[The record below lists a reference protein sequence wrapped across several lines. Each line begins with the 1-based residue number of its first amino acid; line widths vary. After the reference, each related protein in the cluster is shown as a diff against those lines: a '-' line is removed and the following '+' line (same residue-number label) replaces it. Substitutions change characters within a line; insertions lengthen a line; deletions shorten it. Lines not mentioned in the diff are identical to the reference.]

1 MFKAKKI
8 LLGALIG
15 TLALSSTMIIA
26 SANANKE
33 EGSINLPSFYN
44 TTDYFKSNKH
54 TNYSSTNIGGNNQ
67 KLDSQDK
74 LVKTTSKGS
83 FYVNKNDLSFK
94 FVTNDGKVHS
104 SKITNET
111 ADGSK
116 RQRLKDD
123 GSGKLENISD
133 AILYRASSPVYIQY
147 RNAKLEKPLSLQDK
161 AFKSFDLDYLVEVE
175 EAEFDYIP
183 NANGFEALINYPK
196 LGIEFTLQVT
206 FGEDDVTVRVPFTS
220 IKENNPDITL
230 ARISFYNYFGAVQK
244 RTVGDTKATDD
255 ELTGYNFVPDGV
267 GALVRY
273 NSIENNTPSAYRQ
286 RIYGN
291 DDAMPSASTTKSMT
305 NISMPVFGYVHGENY
320 DGCLGIVEEGKEFCN
335 IVSEHAT
342 KNIPFYKTYPE
353 FVYREDYSQPTN
365 STGGTINLLQENI
378 NEINA
383 SVTYKFL
390 EDEDASYVGMAKTY
404 RNYLKSKSMIH
415 NTERNYTQIPLRV
428 DTIGSEV
435 TNGVMFNKRIMM
447 TTFEEYADMLESLS
461 VEHGINNVVGVYK
474 GYTKD
479 GVTWTSPNY
488 DNIYSKMG
496 SLDEFNSLYNIYF
509 HTDHVYASA
518 NQSGYNQSKDLTKRI
533 NTQIISVG
541 EGDSAKYVTT
551 PEFTKESIAKD
562 ARKLT
567 KKGVKSIAVDSIGN
581 VLHSNYGED
590 PTTRTQ
596 TIKTYQEALEQVDAN
611 MALYSPNDYLL
622 KYTDR
627 NFDYSMYTNQYL
639 IFDDTV
645 PFTSIVQSGSI
656 ELFSNY
662 INFFGNVRDDLLRMV
677 DYNVYPSFLLT
688 KESSA
693 KLDETAL
700 QYIYC
705 SQYDNLEEAVN
716 VYYNFVNSSLKE
728 VAGQS
733 IENREIV
740 AEGVSKVTYS
750 NGKVIYV
757 NYTNAD
763 VTVDGVSISKKGHK
777 VI

>member
-1 MFKAKKI
+1 MFKAKKL

-26 SANANKE
+26 NANAAKP
-33 EGSINLPSFYN
+33 EGENNLPSFYN

-54 TNYSSTNIGGNNQ
+54 TNYQTASSSSNNQ
-67 KLDSQDK
+67 KLDSADK

-104 SKITNET
+104 SKVSKEN

-116 RQRLKDD
+116 RQRLHN
-123 GSGKLENISD
+123 GKLRDID
-133 AILYRASSPVYIQY
+133 DTIIYRASSPVYIQY
-147 RNAKLEKPLSLQDK
+147 RNAKLDNPLALQEK
-161 AFKSFDLDYLVEVE
+161 AFTSFDVDEFVEVE
-175 EAEFDYIP
+175 EATFDYVP
-183 NANGFEALINYPK
+183 NSNGFEAFVNFKK
-196 LGIEFTLQVT
+196 LGIEFTLQVI
-206 FGEDDVTVRVPFTS
+206 FGEDDVTIRVPFSS
-220 IKENNPDITL
+220 IKESNPDITL
-230 ARISFYNYFGAVQK
+230 ATISFYNYFGAVQK
-244 RTVGDTKATDD
+244 RTVGDATATSDPVN
-255 ELTGYNFVPDGV
+255 GYNFVPDGV

-273 NSIENNTPSAYRQ
+273 NDIEKNTPSNYRQ
-286 RIYGN
+286 RIYGD
-291 DDAMPSASTTKSMT
+291 DDAMPRATMSKPMTT
-305 NISMPVFGYVHGENY
+305 ISMPVFGYVHGENE
-320 DGCLGIVEEGKEFCN
+320 DACLGIVEEGKEFCN

-342 KNIPFYKTYPE
+342 QNVPFYKTYPE
-353 FVYREDYSQPTN
+353 FVYREVYSQPTN
-365 STGGTINLLQENI
+365 STGGTISLIQENV
-378 NEINA
+378 NEMNA

-390 EDEDASYVGMAKTY
+390 EGEDASYVGMAKAY
-404 RNYLKSKSMIH
+404 RSYLKNKSMLH

-435 TNGVMFNKRIMM
+435 TNGVISNKRIMM
-447 TTFEEYADMLESLS
+447 TTFEEYADILESLS

-479 GVTWTSPNY
+479 GVTWTSPDY
-488 DNIYSKMG
+488 DNIYKKMG

-518 NQSGYNQSKDLTKRI
+518 NQSGYNQSKDLTKSV

-541 EGDSAKYVTT
+541 EGDSTKYVTT
-551 PEFTKESIAKD
+551 PAFTKEKMVKD
-562 ARKLT
+562 THKLS
-567 KKGVKSIAVDSIGN
+567 KKGVKSFALDSIGN
-581 VLHSNYGED
+581 VLHSNYGKNA
-590 PTTRTQ
+590 TTRSQ
-596 TIKTYQEALEQVDAN
+596 TIKTYQEALAQVDGN
-611 MALYSPNDYLL
+611 VALYSPNDYLYQ
-622 KYTDR
+622 YTDR

-656 ELFSNY
+656 ELYSTY
-662 INFFGNVRDDLLRMV
+662 INFFGSVRDDLLRMV

-716 VYYNFVNSSLKE
+716 VYYNFVNESLKQ

-740 AEGVSKVTYS
+740 ADGVSKVTYS

-757 NYTNAD
+757 NYTNNDITIGD
-763 VTVDGVSISKKGHK
+763 VQVPKKGHK

>member
-33 EGSINLPSFYN
+33 EGSVNLPSFYN
-44 TTDYFKSNKH
+44 TTDYFKSNKY
-54 TNYSSTNIGGNNQ
+54 TNYTTANNGDNNQ
-67 KLDSQDK
+67 KLDKEDK

-104 SKITNET
+104 SKVTKEN
-111 ADGSK
+111 ADGTK
-116 RQRLKDD
+116 RQRLHN
-123 GSGKLENISD
+123 GKLRDID
-133 AILYRASSPVYIQY
+133 DTILYRASSPVFIQY
-147 RNAKLEKPLSLQDK
+147 RNAKLENPLSLQDK
-161 AFKSFDLDYLVEVE
+161 AFRSFDLDNFVEVE
-175 EAEFDYIP
+175 EATFDYVP
-183 NANGFEALINYPK
+183 NQDGFEAYISYPK
-196 LGIEFTLQVT
+196 LGIEFTLQVA
-206 FGEDDVTVRVPFTS
+206 FGEDDVTVRVPFSS
-220 IKENNPDITL
+220 IKENNEDITL
-230 ARISFYNYFGAVQK
+230 ATVSFYNYFGAVQK
-244 RTVGDTKATDD
+244 RTVGDTTATEDA
-255 ELTGYNFVPDGV
+255 LTGYNFVPDGV

-273 NSIENNTPSAYRQ
+273 NSIEKNTPSNYRQ
-286 RIYGN
+286 RIYGD
-291 DDAMPSASTTKSMT
+291 DDAMPRASTAEPMT
-305 NISMPVFGYVHGENY
+305 SISMPVFGYVHGENH

-342 KNIPFYKTYPE
+342 QNIPFYKTYPE
-353 FVYREDYSQPTN
+353 FVYREVYSQPTN
-365 STGGTINLLQENI
+365 STGGTIAMLQEEV
-378 NEINA
+378 NEMNA

-390 EDEDASYVGMAKTY
+390 EDEEASYVGMARTY

-435 TNGVMFNKRIMM
+435 TNGVMFDKRIMM

-461 VEHGINNVVGVYK
+461 VEHGISNVVGVYK

-479 GVTWTSPNY
+479 GVTWTSPDY
-488 DNIYSKMG
+488 DNIYRKMG
-496 SLDEFNSLYNIYF
+496 SIDELGSLYNIYF

-518 NQSGYNQSKDLTKRI
+518 NQSGYNQSKDLTKSV
-533 NTQIISVG
+533 NSQIISVG
-541 EGDSAKYVTT
+541 EGDSTKYVTT
-551 PEFTKESIAKD
+551 PEFTKEKMIKD
-562 ARKLT
+562 TKKLA
-567 KKGVKSIAVDSIGN
+567 KKGVKSFALDSIGN

-590 PTTRTQ
+590 ETTRSQ
-596 TIKTYQEALEQVDAN
+596 TIAAYQEALAQVEGN
-611 MALYSPNDYLL
+611 VALYQPNDYLL
-622 KYTDR
+622 QYTDR

-645 PFTSIVQSGSI
+645 PFTSIVQSGSV
-656 ELFSNY
+656 ELFSTY

-716 VYYNFVNSSLKE
+716 VYYNFVNESLKQ

-740 AEGVSKVTYS
+740 ADGVSKVTYS

-757 NYTNAD
+757 NYTNVD
-763 VTVDGVSISKKGHK
+763 QTVDGVQVPKKGHK

>member
-26 SANANKE
+26 SANTKE

-54 TNYSSTNIGGNNQ
+54 TNYSANSNGDNNQ
-67 KLDSQDK
+67 PLEDGDK
-74 LVKTTSKGS
+74 LFKETSKGK
-83 FYVNKNDLSFK
+83 FYVNSKDLSFK

-104 SKITNET
+104 SKISKNN
-111 ADGSK
+111 ADGTE
-116 RQRLKDD
+116 RQRLHN
-123 GSGKLENISD
+123 GKLRKID
-133 AILYRASSPVYIQY
+133 DTIIYRANSPVYIQY
-147 RNAKLEKPLSLQDK
+147 RNANLENPLSLQEK
-161 AFKSFDLDYLVEVE
+161 SFISFDLDNFIEVQ
-175 EAEFDYIP
+175 EAKFDYVP
-183 NANGFEALINYPK
+183 NANGFEAYVTYPK
-196 LGIEFTLQVT
+196 LGFEFTLQVT
-206 FGEDDVTVRVPFTS
+206 FGEDDVTVRIPYSS
-220 IKENNPDITL
+220 IKENDPNYTL
-230 ARISFYNYFGAVQK
+230 ATISFYNYFGAVQK
-244 RTVGDTKATDD
+244 RTVGDTTATADN
-255 ELTGYNFVPDGV
+255 LTGYNFVPDGV

-273 NSIENNTPSAYRQ
+273 NDIEQNTPSNYRQ
-286 RIYGN
+286 RIYGD
-291 DDAMPSASTTKSMT
+291 DDAMPRATASDPMT
-305 NISMPVFGYVHGENY
+305 SISMPVFGYVHGENY
-320 DGCLGIVEEGKEFCN
+320 DACLGIVEEGKEFCN
-335 IVSEHAT
+335 IVSDHAT
-342 KNIPFYKTYPE
+342 QNVPFYKTYPE
-353 FVYREDYSQPTN
+353 FVYRETYNQPTN
-365 STGGTINLLQENI
+365 STGGSIAVIQDSM
-378 NEINA
+378 NEMNA

-390 EDEDASYVGMAKTY
+390 EDDNASYVGMAKAY
-404 RNYLKSKSMIH
+404 RNYLEEKKMIH
-415 NTERNYTQIPLRV
+415 NTERNYSQIPLRV

-435 TNGVMFNKRIMM
+435 TEGVMFNKRIMM

-479 GVTWTSPNY
+479 GVSWTSPDY
-488 DNIYSKMG
+488 DNIYNKMG
-496 SLDEFNSLYNIYF
+496 SLDSFNSLYNIYF
-509 HTDHVYASA
+509 HTDHVHASA
-518 NQSGYNQSKDLTKRI
+518 NQSGYNQNKDLTKSI

-541 EGDSAKYVTT
+541 EGDSTKYVTT
-551 PEFTKESIAKD
+551 PEFTKDKIAKD
-562 ARKLT
+562 TKKLA
-567 KKGVKSIAVDSIGN
+567 KKGVKSFALDSIGN
-581 VLHSNYGED
+581 VLHSNYGTD
-590 PTTRTQ
+590 ATTRSQ
-596 TIKTYQEALEQVDAN
+596 TISTYQEALAQVDGN
-611 MALYSPNDYLL
+611 VALYSPNDYLL
-622 KYTDR
+622 QYTDR

-656 ELFSNY
+656 ELFSTY

-693 KLDETAL
+693 KLDDTAL

-716 VYYNFVNSSLKE
+716 VYYNFVNESLKQ

-740 AEGVSKVTYS
+740 SEGVSKVTYS
-750 NGKVIYV
+750 NGKTIYV
-757 NYTNAD
+757 NYTNVD
-763 VTVDGVSISKKGHK
+763 VTVDGIEVPKKGHK